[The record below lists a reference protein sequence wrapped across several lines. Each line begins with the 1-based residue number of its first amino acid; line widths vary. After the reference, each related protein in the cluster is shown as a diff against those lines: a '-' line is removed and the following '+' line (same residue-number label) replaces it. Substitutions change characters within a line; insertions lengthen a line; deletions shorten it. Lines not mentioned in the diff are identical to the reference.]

1 MKIAFLV
8 RGEDVKN
15 QFSGHELP
23 DGVKRTVGI
32 YKAEGGDLFF
42 VSYSIDGNTIGNARV
57 LASLRDKLPLN
68 KDVRVL
74 RDEASEKFCEL
85 LYPHFCRFEKG
96 LREAITVAT
105 CAEQGNFDEERVVEL
120 EEKLALETLYMA
132 LFIDSKFVKEARNL
146 TKSNFTR
153 DQLIEML
160 GSLDECL
167 LWNVLFSIDDMPTFR
182 DRHIEIKD
190 LRNDVMHYHK
200 MDEATYEDAK
210 ALLKAVNDEIDD
222 YLDKVRSDISY
233 PRGKAG
239 NAKMAAQ
246 MINESYASMLEDI
259 RSSLDASGLAEAIGN
274 YSDISNTIA
283 SSLETSGYTGIMQ
296 KITDMTAGMS
306 FANPAMQLFRD
317 QSLSEFGLSLS
328 TAKALEA
335 MKTTL
340 PRINVGVG
348 IPNLDNG
355 ISGSAKAATEAVQSA
370 LSTSMLDSVK
380 GISACYNQLIPTG
393 TANALK
399 LATSASLGF
408 SAGLDFASA
417 LPYASNARDGVSNYG
432 FKEVDGESA
441 DGAQPNA
448 DVE

>member
-1 MKIAFLV
+1 
-8 RGEDVKN
+8 
-15 QFSGHELP
+15 
-23 DGVKRTVGI
+23 
-32 YKAEGGDLFF
+32 
-42 VSYSIDGNTIGNARV
+42 
-57 LASLRDKLPLN
+57 
-68 KDVRVL
+68 
-74 RDEASEKFCEL
+74 
-85 LYPHFCRFEKG
+85 
-96 LREAITVAT
+96 
-105 CAEQGNFDEERVVEL
+105 
-120 EEKLALETLYMA
+120 
-132 LFIDSKFVKEARNL
+132 
-146 TKSNFTR
+146 
-153 DQLIEML
+153 
-160 GSLDECL
+160 
-167 LWNVLFSIDDMPTFR
+167 
-182 DRHIEIKD
+182 
-190 LRNDVMHYHK
+190 
-200 MDEATYEDAK
+200 
-210 ALLKAVNDEIDD
+210 
-222 YLDKVRSDISY
+222 
-233 PRGKAG
+233 
-239 NAKMAAQ
+239 MAAQ

-296 KITDMTAGMS
+296 QITDMTAGMS

-317 QSLSEFGLSLS
+317 QSLSEFGLSSS

-399 LATSASLGF
+399 LVTSASLGF
-408 SAGLDFASA
+408 SA
-417 LPYASNARDGVSNYG
+417 ASNARDGVSNYG

-441 DGAQPNA
+441 DGAQPDA